1 MFLIISD
8 RNMLLS
14 ASVDMKIK
22 GSDLLNNFA
31 QHQAPLWALL
41 SALLPFILWLFQ
53 AQFKNTMQS
62 GFAN

>member
-22 GSDLLNNFA
+22 GSDRIKQFCTAPGTLGSAVGLITLLHVA
-31 QHQAPLWALL
+31 
-41 SALLPFILWLFQ
+41 I
-53 AQFKNTMQS
+53 S
-62 GFAN
+62 GPI

>member
-22 GSDLLNNFA
+22 GSDRVKQFCT
-31 QHQAPLWALL
+31 APGTLG
-41 SALLPFILWLFQ
+41 SALCLITLHLV
-53 AQFKNTMQS
+53 AIS
-62 GFAN
+62 GPI

>member
-22 GSDLLNNFA
+22 GSDRIKQFCT
-31 QHQAPLWALL
+31 APGTLGSAL